1 MLKQI
6 MQKFHK
12 IDTKLLSIILKQL
25 SVLAETNFA
34 LLKSDAVSLYN
45 TIINSNVQQAMNAGI
60 LTILRYE
67 FIDGF
72 YDQVLRESGDY
83 VILGN

>member
-1 MLKQI
+1 

-34 LLKSDAVSLYN
+34 LLKSDAMPLYN